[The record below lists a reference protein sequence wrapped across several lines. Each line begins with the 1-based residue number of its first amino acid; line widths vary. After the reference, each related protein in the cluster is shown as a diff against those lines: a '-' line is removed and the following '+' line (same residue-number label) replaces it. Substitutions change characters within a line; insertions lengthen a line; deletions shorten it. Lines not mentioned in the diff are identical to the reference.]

1 MDTKND
7 RSKRQRWRWGYQLGG
22 VHRNEYSGKGNF
34 SYISKIEFSGINIS
48 QVFCNKID
56 GVVISR

>member
-34 SYISKIEFSGINIS
+34 SYISKIEFSG
-48 QVFCNKID
+48 
-56 GVVISR
+56 